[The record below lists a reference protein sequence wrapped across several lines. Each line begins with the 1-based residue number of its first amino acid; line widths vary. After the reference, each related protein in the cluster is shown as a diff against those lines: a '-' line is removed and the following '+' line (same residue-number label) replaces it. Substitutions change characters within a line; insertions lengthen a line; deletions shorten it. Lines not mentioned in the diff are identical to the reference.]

1 MHYLLLRNSGY
12 FLFLSIILVLFNV
25 DLNAQSGKSK
35 DFSVSYSDKGDKDV
49 KGYDPL
55 GVSDWQASKVNDNS
69 YSSAKPKV
77 KKVLPYEYLREED
90 ILYRVKVWREIPVKE
105 KINMSFRYN
114 TEGDNGDQRFIML
127 VLKALK
133 ERKITA
139 YASENDRFTD
149 TLNYK
154 ELTESIV
161 GKPEVIRVVDWS
173 DPTGNTKKD
182 TTIINEFDP
191 NSVEF
196 YRVKEEWIFDKARSQ
211 MICRTIGIAPLKT
224 IYNADGS
231 FRDRAVLFWLYY
243 PNCRNYFSTL
253 EVYNPANLSYR
264 QSWEEL
270 WEQRMYSSYI
280 VKSNLDNP
288 FNMNISGYIKNPIL
302 RLLESD
308 KIKNSIFDYE
318 QNLWSY

>member
-1 MHYLLLRNSGY
+1 MRYSLL
-12 FLFLSIILVLFNV
+12 FVFFSIVGLVSLQ
-25 DLNAQSGKSK
+25 AQKSGKSK
-35 DFSVSYSDKGDKDV
+35 DFSVSYSDKGDQDV
-49 KGYDPL
+49 GKKSYDPL
-55 GVSDWQASKVNDNS
+55 GVSDWQPSKVNDNS
-69 YSSAKPKV
+69 YSVAKPKV

-90 ILYRVKVWREIPVKE
+90 ILYRVKVWREIPIKE

-133 ERKITA
+133 EKKIRA
-139 YASENDRFTD
+139 YAPDNDRFTD

-154 ELTESIV
+154 ELTDAIV

-211 MICRTIGIAPLKT
+211 MMCRTIGIAPLKT

-231 FRDRAVLFWLYY
+231 FRDRTVLFWLYY

-270 WEQRMYSSYI
+270 WEQRMYASYI
-280 VKSNLDNP
+280 VKSNLQNP
-288 FNMNISGYIKNPIL
+288 FNLNISAYIKNPIL